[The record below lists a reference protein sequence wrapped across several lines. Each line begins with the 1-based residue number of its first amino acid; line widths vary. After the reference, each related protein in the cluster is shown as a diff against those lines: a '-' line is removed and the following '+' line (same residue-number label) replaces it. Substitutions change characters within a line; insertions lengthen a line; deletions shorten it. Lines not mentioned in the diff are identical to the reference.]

1 MLWWWGSVA
10 IALWGI
16 TLGITL
22 GWRTGLDL
30 TRVVWLR
37 WCLSVVVVGRV
48 AILRLAVLRLAILRL
63 TILRLAILR
72 LAILRLAVLIGV
84 VHDVVDRIGMY
95 RV

>member
-72 LAILRLAVLIGV
+72 LAVLIGV